1 MVTRSI
7 APEVRSAEHSAGDQV
22 TRPLPNESRR
32 CERGPFVIN
41 LRASTAPITVAQL
54 ECAIAQRAQ
63 VYQIKRLEDGRARY
77 RLRLGPFVS
86 ADEVDAILEKVRV
99 EYPGALAAIAGAD
112 DLQAMVALKSIAPA
126 APILTTA
133 VNSTVPVSVEPAVQ
147 GAPVLNASLGT
158 KPAMPMNT
166 TPVVKTPSAVSA
178 STVVSTA
185 PVVSIA
191 PVVTSAPSLS
201 TSPVSKAAPARSA
214 APLAKPPSAVNG
226 APAKRITSEV
236 MLESTQ
242 TLRPLTTLE
251 LEVTEGSARWYV
263 IQLSVSQTAF
273 DPDALPNLDI
283 FSLYR
288 LYSVSVSH
296 EGRLV
301 HSLRLGFFGD
311 DMGARAVANYLAAYF
326 DNPSIK
332 RVSVAERER
341 FAEQGV
347 EARKDVGETGRHA
360 TIEITDALVIREL
373 RRAQ

>member
-1 MVTRSI
+1 MVMMSN
-7 APEVRSAEHSAGDQV
+7 APEVQSLERSAGDQV
-22 TRPLPNESRR
+22 MPPLPIDSDLND
-32 CERGPFVIN
+32 CGPFVIN
-41 LRASTAPITVAQL
+41 LRASTAPMTVAQL
-54 ECAIAQRAQ
+54 DRAIAQQAQ

-77 RLRLGPFVS
+77 RLRLGPYVS
-86 ADEVDAILEKVRV
+86 AAEVEAILEKVRG
-99 EYPGALAAIAGAD
+99 EYPGALSAIARAD
-112 DLQAMVALKSIAPA
+112 DLQAMAALKTIAPA

-133 VNSTVPVSVEPAVQ
+133 VNSTTPVSVAT
-147 GAPVLNASLGT
+147 A
-158 KPAMPMNT
+158 
-166 TPVVKTPSAVSA
+166 
-178 STVVSTA
+178 A
-185 PVVSIA
+185 PVVSATPVARAAPELNNTPVVSAARVVRVA
-191 PVVTSAPSLS
+191 PVVSTPPVLRSAS
-201 TSPVSKAAPARSA
+201 TAPVSKAAPVNRA
-214 APLAKPPSAVNG
+214 APLAKPTSPVNG
-226 APAKRITSEV
+226 APAKRINGEPV
-236 MLESTQ
+236 LESTQ

-251 LEVTEGSARWYV
+251 LDVSEGSARWFV
-263 IQLSVSQTAF
+263 IQLSVSQNAF

-311 DMGARAVANYLAAYF
+311 DMGARAVANYLAGYF

-332 RVSVAERER
+332 RVSVAERDR

-373 RRAQ
+373 RRTR